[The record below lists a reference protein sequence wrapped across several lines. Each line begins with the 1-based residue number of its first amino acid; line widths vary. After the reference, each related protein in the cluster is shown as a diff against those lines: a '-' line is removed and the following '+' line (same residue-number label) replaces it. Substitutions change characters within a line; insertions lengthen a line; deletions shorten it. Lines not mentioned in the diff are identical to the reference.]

1 MNRRIA
7 IALFAV
13 AAVFAL
19 SACTPKPEPVAAPPA
34 PKEPTMVASGV
45 SLTGEALPEGFPA
58 DIPLWP
64 NAEVRNSD
72 ASGAGGTTQYT
83 LDLQTDEPYANVVD
97 GMLRGVEK
105 AGWTITAQDDLS
117 SAEASAGLVAF
128 NKGKVDVV
136 ATLGVAS
143 GKTTISLVVTAGK

>member
-1 MNRRIA
+1 MYRSIVISVIA
-7 IALFAV
+7 I

-19 SACTPKPEPVAAPPA
+19 SACAQKPEPVAAPPA

-45 SLTGEALPEGFPA
+45 SLTGEALPDGFPA

-64 NAEVRNSD
+64 NAEVRNAD
-72 ASGAGGTTQYT
+72 ASGAGGTSQYT
-83 LDLQTDEPYANVVD
+83 LDLETSEPYANVVD

-105 AGWTITAQDDLS
+105 AGWAITAQDDLS

-128 NKGKVDVV
+128 SKDKVDVV
-136 ATLGVAS
+136 ATLGVLG
-143 GKTTISLVVTAGK
+143 GKTTISLVVTVDK